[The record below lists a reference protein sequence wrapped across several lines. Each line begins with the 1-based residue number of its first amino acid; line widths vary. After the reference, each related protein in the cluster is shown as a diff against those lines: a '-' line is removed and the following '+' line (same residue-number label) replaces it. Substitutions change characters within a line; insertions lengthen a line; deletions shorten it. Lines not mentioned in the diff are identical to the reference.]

1 VYGVGSGKIRNLAL
15 KENLN
20 YFAVTDVGRN
30 RHRTDGPGAGRDGV
44 PATASDRVAAA
55 VVGCQR
61 AATPLPETARC
72 QAPSGGG
79 GAR

>member
-1 VYGVGSGKIRNLAL
+1 
-15 KENLN
+15 
-20 YFAVTDVGRN
+20 
-30 RHRTDGPGAGRDGV
+30 V

-61 AATPLPETARC
+61 AAAPLSETARR